1 MVPILTYM
9 YCMLCRVLVRVN
21 HRAAEEEVALH
32 LPAAPAAVSPSIQAA
47 PPCLPYLPC
56 HQHPVAAAAS
66 AAPLLTSPH
75 RRLGAGEPLVAHLGV
90 EAKT

>member
-56 HQHPVAAAAS
+56 
-66 AAPLLTSPH
+66 
-75 RRLGAGEPLVAHLGV
+75 RLGAGEPLVAHLGV